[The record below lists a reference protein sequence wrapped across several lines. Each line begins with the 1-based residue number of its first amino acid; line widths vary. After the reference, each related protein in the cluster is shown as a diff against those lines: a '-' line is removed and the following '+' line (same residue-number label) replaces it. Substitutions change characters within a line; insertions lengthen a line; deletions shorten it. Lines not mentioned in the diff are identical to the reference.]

1 MDKRSLIYFPAFNWN
16 SVDGFMAGVALQN
29 GTLIPKPVEY
39 LIIPFY
45 SFYNH
50 GFTGY
55 GKISLNLTPYDRFI
69 RLATFKLEGSQFGAP
84 GNQNFK
90 NALIGLDLNFRSGKM
105 INPVNQKV
113 YGYYIAASDLMQIDL
128 LRKINLRS
136 YLQLG
141 YQIEKTSVINPFD
154 LLFSFEAGK
163 SYQKT
168 SIELNYKYSYYAKRG
183 LDVRIFAGTMLEK
196 DYTDPYYAF
205 SVSGRSGREQYLYQG
220 IYPDRF
226 TRFPKT
232 FWSRQMALSEG
243 GLITFVNDSL
253 GYSNWIF
260 SLTLSSSLPGKASSI
275 PVKPFINLLLSDPGR
290 RITGQS
296 HLFFEAGLK
305 AGIWNFFEIYF
316 PLLVSENI
324 NSLTGSF
331 RDRIRFIFKLDRLN
345 PQRSK

>member
-1 MDKRSLIYFPAFNWN
+1 
-16 SVDGFMAGVALQN
+16 V
-29 GTLIPKPVEY
+29 
-39 LIIPFY
+39 IPFY

-55 GKISLNLTPYDRFI
+55 GKISFNITPYDKFI

-84 GNQNFK
+84 GNQNYQ
-90 NALIGLDLNFRSGKM
+90 NGLIGLDLNFRSGKM
-105 INPVNQKV
+105 VNPVNQKV
-113 YGYYIAASDLMQIDL
+113 YGYYITASDLLQIDL
-128 LRKINLRS
+128 LNKTYMRS
-136 YLQLG
+136 YLQFG
-141 YQIEKTSVINPFD
+141 YQVERSGIINPYN
-154 LLFSFEAGK
+154 LSLSFEAGK

-168 SIELNYKYSYYAKRG
+168 SIELNYKYSYYGKRG

-196 DYTDPYYAF
+196 DNADPFYSF

-232 FWSRQMALSEG
+232 FWSREMTLSEG
-243 GLITFVNDSL
+243 GLVTFVNDSL
-253 GYSNWIF
+253 GYSTWIC
-260 SLTLSSSLPGKASSI
+260 SLTLASSLPGKASSI
-275 PVKPFINLLLSDPGR
+275 PVKPFINLLLSDPGGM
-290 RITGQS
+290 ITGKS
-296 HLFFEAGLK
+296 HLFFEAGFK

-316 PLLVSENI
+316 PLVVSENI

-331 RDRIRFIFKLDRLN
+331 RDRIRFIFKLERLN